1 MECITRR
8 QAVKLLL
15 GAALLG
21 AIGGITSNDE
31 GRKPS
36 RASRESGGEE
46 PP

>member
-1 MECITRR
+1 MGDVTRR
-8 QAVKLLL
+8 QAIGLLV

-21 AIGGITSNDE
+21 ALGGITSTDE

-36 RASRESGGEE
+36 RSSRESGGEE